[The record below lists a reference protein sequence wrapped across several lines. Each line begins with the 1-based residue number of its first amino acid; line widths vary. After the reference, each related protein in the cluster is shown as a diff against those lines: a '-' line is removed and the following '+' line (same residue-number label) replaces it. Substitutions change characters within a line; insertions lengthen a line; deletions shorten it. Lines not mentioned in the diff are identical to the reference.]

1 VIDTSTEVSIIM
13 LSVNLVAYL
22 RVRLSRKLAVVA
34 CFAPRSLVI
43 AASIV
48 RLIWLYPITPHSS
61 PEFRLWLPAI
71 LMQIHVCLSICTA
84 CIPYMV
90 PFFKSLEGSLRRRHM
105 VDSAGYYTNE
115 RGERQT
121 SSLWFRRHTKSSKN
135 LDSWDSIVVVAPRYE
150 RVSQASPYIHTP
162 PAISPLTPP
171 RWISPPSTADTQAPS
186 GPGLLINIPMGNS
199 PLLRTADVGSPQT
212 ASSFALSPSCT
223 SPIPLFPFEY
233 STPPRKVP
241 TQTRSTWSP
250 NTPTS
255 ISSYSSRE
263 PSPINA
269 IRPARFSLFPQPRS
283 PESIC
288 WPHQRNS
295 GLTPSP
301 IPPIRD
307 LRPQTAG
314 GITRHTTVPRSTNKY
329 QQTTSLSSAA
339 EVPKFSTAP
348 QPRSPPSTITSPT
361 SGRKHV
367 SAQDIPSPM
376 GEAINHYFSSASPL
390 TVPAAAAAAAPF
402 SMQRQ
407 RNQGVLS
414 PSNTLRTC
422 VSLPTSP
429 PQVPLPALPAHRPLM
444 ITRTVR
450 AQTMPTLRD
459 ARSSPRVVVREPS

>member
-1 VIDTSTEVSIIM
+1 M

-199 PLLRTADVGSPQT
+199 PLLRTTDVGSPQT

-233 STPPRKVP
+233 STAPRRSRRKLGVRGAQIHLPVFRATPVANHHLSVP
-241 TQTRSTWSP
+241 SGQLGFRFFL
-250 NTPTS
+250 NHDHLKA
-255 ISSYSSRE
+255 YAGH
-263 PSPINA
+263 INA
-269 IRPARFSLFPQPRS
+269 IVGSPQVLSHQSEIYGHRPRVALQDTLPCRVQP
-283 PESIC
+283 I
-288 WPHQRNS
+288 
-295 GLTPSP
+295 
-301 IPPIRD
+301 
-307 LRPQTAG
+307 
-314 GITRHTTVPRSTNKY
+314 STNK
-329 QQTTSLSSAA
+329 QQVYRAQHKCRSSAL
-339 EVPKFSTAP
+339 
-348 QPRSPPSTITSPT
+348 RRNLDRRPPP
-361 SGRKHV
+361 
-367 SAQDIPSPM
+367 
-376 GEAINHYFSSASPL
+376 
-390 TVPAAAAAAAPF
+390 
-402 SMQRQ
+402 
-407 RNQGVLS
+407 
-414 PSNTLRTC
+414 
-422 VSLPTSP
+422 
-429 PQVPLPALPAHRPLM
+429 
-444 ITRTVR
+444 
-450 AQTMPTLRD
+450 
-459 ARSSPRVVVREPS
+459 